1 MKERSISHIAES
13 TDWPFR
19 DIAELGE
26 LCLDIR
32 VKSTKPLRFL
42 CVSLLLVLLA
52 LGHQSVSAQTGTLLS
67 NLANTATGTI
77 EFLGKPVRQSF
88 FVGSS
93 DATIR
98 QFQIALGNWGGP
110 IGYDPFSVKARLLS
124 DSGSFLAD
132 FSYGGSPLAL
142 SNATP
147 NFNGNFNVT
156 ANTRYWIEIA
166 TTGWGYGAQVRTTSD
181 SSETGFAGWS
191 IADSSQFWTGEPSGP
206 SIKMN
211 IYGTA
216 VPEPSALSLL
226 AIGLGGLAVMRRRRS

>member
-1 MKERSISHIAES
+1 M
-13 TDWPFR
+13 
-19 DIAELGE
+19 
-26 LCLDIR
+26 
-32 VKSTKPLRFL
+32 KSTKPLRFL

-67 NLANTATGTI
+67 NLANTSTGTI
-77 EFLGKPVRQSF
+77 EFLGSPVRQSF
-88 FVGSS
+88 LVGSS
-93 DATIR
+93 DATIWKFR
-98 QFQIALGNWGGP
+98 VALGNWGGP

-166 TTGWGYGAQVRTTSD
+166 TTGWGSGAQVRTTSD

-191 IADSSQFWTGEPSGP
+191 IDDSSLRWTGVPSGP
-206 SIKMN
+206 SIKMD

-216 VPEPSALSLL
+216 VPEPSALSLC
-226 AIGLGGLAVMRRRRS
+226 AVGLGALALIRRRRS

>member
-1 MKERSISHIAES
+1 ME
-13 TDWPFR
+13 
-19 DIAELGE
+19 
-26 LCLDIR
+26 
-32 VKSTKPLRFL
+32 STKPLRFL
-42 CVSLLLVLLA
+42 RVPLLLVLLA

-67 NLANTATGTI
+67 NLANTATGTA
-77 EFLGKPVRQSF
+77 EFLGSPVRQSF
-88 FVGSS
+88 LVGSS

-98 QFQIALGNWGGP
+98 SFRIALGNVGWQ
-110 IGYDPFSVKARLLS
+110 IGNDPFSVKASLFS
-124 DSGSFLAD
+124 DNASAPGSFLAN

-166 TTGWGYGAQVRTTSD
+166 TTGWSSGAQVRTTSD

-191 IADSSQFWTGEPSGP
+191 IDDSSRFWHGGSSGP
-206 SIKMN
+206 SIKMD

-216 VPEPSALSLL
+216 VPEPSAFSLL
-226 AIGLGGLAVMRRRRS
+226 AVGLSALAMMRRRRL